1 MVYTPY
7 DFNESVRHR
16 TEYIEERLRDGSP
29 VAGISYDGGVLLLT
43 LRRTQRKIFEIY
55 DRLMFAGLGNLSD
68 LEIIRVGAIDFAHQE
83 GYARSPDD
91 VTIQRVVGFAISPGV
106 KRAFGDVLN
115 APFVVRALFAEMGR
129 KPEDDLFYTLN
140 YDGEFVSLNWAAA
153 AAGTPEAEEQM
164 IRQLVPEHAEGV
176 PDLQTAIRRALRAWA
191 VGRLWVT
198 DAHLEEGTESLSEER
213 MESFLREQME
223 DLQVEAAI
231 LDRFTKRERK
241 FRFLKQEE
249 IQPALS
255 VSAQP

>member
-16 TEYIEERLRDGSP
+16 VEYIEERLRDGSP

-55 DRLMFAGLGNLSD
+55 DRLMFSGLGNGSD
-68 LEIIRVGAIDFAHQE
+68 LEVIRVGAIDFAHQE

-91 VTIQRVVGFAISPGV
+91 VTIQRVVGFAISPGI

-129 KPEDDLFYTLN
+129 TPEEDLFYTLN
-140 YDGEFVSLNWAAA
+140 YDGEFVSLQWAAA
-153 AAGTPEAEEQM
+153 VAGTPEAEEQM
-164 IRQLVPEHAEGV
+164 VRQLVPENADGV
-176 PDLQTAIRRALRAWA
+176 PDLPTALRRALRAWSA
-191 VGRLWVT
+191 GRLWVIEPQ
-198 DAHLEEGTESLSEER
+198 LQEEGAQALTIER
-213 MESFLREQME
+213 LDQYLHEQLPE
-223 DLQVEAAI
+223 LQVEAAV

-241 FRFLKQEE
+241 FRLLKEEE
-249 IQPALS
+249 IRS
-255 VSAQP
+255 VLP

>member
-29 VAGISYDGGVLLLT
+29 VAGISYDVGVLLLT

-55 DRLMFAGLGNLSD
+55 DRLMFAGLGNQSD

-129 KPEDDLFYTLN
+129 TPEEDLFYTLN
-140 YDGEFVSLNWAAA
+140 YDGEFVSLGWAAA
-153 AAGTPEAEEQM
+153 VAGTPEAEEQM
-164 IRQLVPEHAEGV
+164 IRQLVPEDADGV
-176 PDLQTAIRRALRAWA
+176 PDIQTALRRALRAWA
-191 VGRLWVT
+191 VGRLWAI
-198 DAHLEEGTESLSEER
+198 DAHLEEGAESLTDER
-213 MESFLREQME
+213 IESFLREQLQ

-241 FRFLKQEE
+241 FRLLKEEE
-249 IQPALS
+249 IRPAL
-255 VSAQP
+255 P

>member
-16 TEYIEERLRDGSP
+16 VEYIEERLRDGSP

-55 DRLMFAGLGNLSD
+55 DRLMFSGLGNQSD
-68 LEIIRVGAIDFAHQE
+68 LEVIRVGAIDFAHQE

-91 VTIQRVVGFAISPGV
+91 VTIQRVVGFAISPGI

-129 KPEDDLFYTLN
+129 TPEEDLFYTLN
-140 YDGEFVSLNWAAA
+140 YDGEFVSLQWAAA
-153 AAGTPEAEEQM
+153 VAGTPEAEEQM
-164 IRQLVPEHAEGV
+164 IRQLVPVDAEGA
-176 PDLQTAIRRALRAWA
+176 PDLQTALRRALRAWS
-191 VGRLWVT
+191 VGKLWVT
-198 DAHLEEGTESLSEER
+198 EPHLHEEGEQALTEER
-213 MESFLREQME
+213 LDQFLREHLQE
-223 DLQVEAAI
+223 LQVEAAV

-241 FRFLKQEE
+241 FRLLKEE
-249 IQPALS
+249 EVRAAL
-255 VSAQP
+255 PEG

>member
-55 DRLMFAGLGNLSD
+55 DRLMFAGLGNQSD

-91 VTIQRVVGFAISPGV
+91 VTVQRVVGFAISPGV

-115 APFVVRALFAEMGR
+115 APFVARALFAEMGR
-129 KPEDDLFYTLN
+129 KPEEDLFYTLN

-153 AAGTPEAEEQM
+153 LAGTPEAEEQM
-164 IRQLVPEHAEGV
+164 VRQLVPEDAEGM
-176 PDLQTAIRRALRAWA
+176 PDLQTAIQRALRAWA
-191 VGRLWVT
+191 VGRLWAT
-198 DAHLEEGTESLSEER
+198 EAQIEEEGAHSLSEER
-213 MESFLREQME
+213 IVAFLKEQME
-223 DLQVEAAI
+223 ELQVEAAI

-241 FRFLKQEE
+241 FRLLKEE
-249 IQPALS
+249 EVRPALP
-255 VSAQP
+255 V

>member
-43 LRRTQRKIFEIY
+43 LRRTQRKIFEVY
-55 DRLMFAGLGNLSD
+55 DRLMFAGLGNQSD

-91 VTIQRVVGFAISPGV
+91 VTIQRVVGFAISPGI

-115 APFVVRALFAEMGR
+115 APFVIRALFAEMGR
-129 KPEDDLFYTLN
+129 KPEEDLFYTLN

-153 AAGTPEAEEQM
+153 VAGTPEAEEQM
-164 IRQLVPEHAEGV
+164 ICQLVPEDAQGA
-176 PDLQTAIRRALRAWA
+176 PDLQTALHRALRAWA
-191 VGRLWVT
+191 AGRMWVT
-198 DAHLEEGTESLSEER
+198 EVQRQEEGAEKVTEDRLEA
-213 MESFLREQME
+213 FLREQLR
-223 DLQVEAAI
+223 DLHVEAAI
-231 LDRFTKRERK
+231 LDRFTKRARK
-241 FRFLKQEE
+241 FRLLTEDE
-249 IQPALS
+249 IRPVL
-255 VSAQP
+255 PE

>member
-16 TEYIEERLRDGSP
+16 VEYIEERLRDGSP

-55 DRLMFAGLGNLSD
+55 DRLMFSGLGNGSD

-91 VTIQRVVGFAISPGV
+91 VTIQRVVGFAISPGI

-115 APFVVRALFAEMGR
+115 APFVVRALFAEMG
-129 KPEDDLFYTLN
+129 KAPEEDLFYTLN
-140 YDGEFVSLNWAAA
+140 YDGEFVSLGWAAA
-153 AAGTPEAEEQM
+153 VAGTPEAEEQM
-164 IRQLVPEHAEGV
+164 VRQLLPEDVDGV
-176 PDLQTAIRRALRAWA
+176 PDLHGALRRALRAWT
-191 VGRLWVT
+191 VGRLWT
-198 DAHLEEGTESLSEER
+198 MDAHLEEGGAESLTDER
-213 MESFLREQME
+213 IEAFLREQLE

-231 LDRFTKRERK
+231 LDRFTRRERK
-241 FRFLKQEE
+241 FRLLKEE
-249 IQPALS
+249 EVRPAL
-255 VSAQP
+255 P

>member
-29 VAGISYDGGVLLLT
+29 VAGISYDGGVLLLS

-55 DRLMFAGLGNLSD
+55 DRLMFAGLGNQSD

-153 AAGTPEAEEQM
+153 VAGTPEAEEQM
-164 IRQLVPEHAEGV
+164 IRQLVPEDADGA
-176 PDLQTAIRRALRAWA
+176 PDLQTALERALRAWA
-191 VGRLWVT
+191 VGRLWAVEVHREEEEDDTLT
-198 DAHLEEGTESLSEER
+198 DER
-213 MESFLREQME
+213 IRTFLHEQLE
-223 DLQVEAAI
+223 DLQVEAGV
-231 LDRFTKRERK
+231 LDRLTKRERK
-241 FRFLKQEE
+241 FRLLKDSEV
-249 IQPALS
+249 QPVLERI
-255 VSAQP
+255 

>member
-16 TEYIEERLRDGSP
+16 VEYIEERLRDGSP

-55 DRLMFAGLGNLSD
+55 DRLMFSGLGNGSD
-68 LEIIRVGAIDFAHQE
+68 LEVIRVGAIDFAHQE

-91 VTIQRVVGFAISPGV
+91 VTVQRLVGFAISPGI

-129 KPEDDLFYTLN
+129 TPEEDLFYTLN
-140 YDGEFVSLNWAAA
+140 YDGEFVSLQWAAA
-153 AAGTPEAEEQM
+153 VAGTPEAEEQM
-164 IRQLVPEHAEGV
+164 VRQLVPEDADGV
-176 PDLQTAIRRALRAWA
+176 PDLPTALRRALRAWA
-191 VGRLWVT
+191 AGRLWVT
-198 DAHLEEGTESLSEER
+198 EPQLHEEGAPTLNAER
-213 MESFLREQME
+213 IDQFLHEQLQE
-223 DLQVEAAI
+223 LQVEAAV

-241 FRFLKQEE
+241 FRLLGEE
-249 IQPALS
+249 EVRS
-255 VSAQP
+255 VLV

>member
-7 DFNESVRHR
+7 DFNESVRQR
-16 TEYIEERLRDGSP
+16 TEYIEERLKDGSP

-55 DRLMFAGLGNLSD
+55 DRLMFAGLGNQSD
-68 LEIIRVGAIDFAHQE
+68 LEIVRVGAIDFAHQE

-115 APFVVRALFAEMGR
+115 APFVVRAVFAEMGR
-129 KPEDDLFYTLN
+129 TPEHDLFYTLN

-153 AAGTPEAEEQM
+153 VAGTPEAEEQM
-164 IRQLVPEHAEGV
+164 IRQLVPKDADGA
-176 PDLQTAIRRALRAWA
+176 PDLQTAIQRALRAWA
-191 VGRLWVT
+191 VGMLWT
-198 DAHLEEGTESLSEER
+198 TEAGLSEEEGER
-213 MESFLREQME
+213 ITDERIAGFLRESLQE
-223 DLQVEAAI
+223 LQVEAAI

-241 FRFLKQEE
+241 FRLLNQKEVE
-249 IQPALS
+249 PAL
-255 VSAQP
+255 P

>member
-55 DRLMFAGLGNLSD
+55 DRLMFAGLGNQSD

-129 KPEDDLFYTLN
+129 TPGEDLFYTLN
-140 YDGEFVSLNWAAA
+140 YDGEFVSLEWAAA
-153 AAGTPEAEEQM
+153 VAGTPEAEEQM
-164 IRQLVPEHAEGV
+164 IRQLVPEDAEGA
-176 PDLQTAIRRALRAWA
+176 PDLQTALRRALRAWA
-191 VGRLWVT
+191 VGRLWAI
-198 DAHLEEGTESLSEER
+198 DAHLEEGSESLTDER
-213 MESFLREQME
+213 IESFLHEQLQ

-241 FRFLKQEE
+241 FRLLKEEE
-249 IQPALS
+249 ISLAL
-255 VSAQP
+255 P

>member
-43 LRRTQRKIFEIY
+43 LRRIQRKIFEIY
-55 DRLMFAGLGNLSD
+55 DRLMFAGLGNQSD

-129 KPEDDLFYTLN
+129 KPEEDLFYTLN
-140 YDGEFVSLNWAAA
+140 YDGEFISLNWAAA
-153 AAGTPEAEEQM
+153 VAGSPEAEEQM
-164 IRQLVPEHAEGV
+164 IRQLVPEDAQGA
-176 PDLQTAIRRALRAWA
+176 PDLHTALQRALRAWA

-198 DAHLEEGTESLSEER
+198 ELHLQEEDTDGVPPEHIEA
-213 MESFLREQME
+213 FLREQLQ

-241 FRFLKQEE
+241 FRLLKEDE
-249 IQPALS
+249 IRPALP
-255 VSAQP
+255 V

>member
-55 DRLMFAGLGNLSD
+55 DRLMFAGLGNQSD

-91 VTIQRVVGFAISPGV
+91 VTIQRVVGFAISPGI

-129 KPEDDLFYTLN
+129 APEEDLFYTLN

-153 AAGTPEAEEQM
+153 VAGTPEAEEQM
-164 IRQLVPEHAEGV
+164 IRQLVPEDAEGA
-176 PDLQTAIRRALRAWA
+176 PDLQTALRRALRAWA
-191 VGRLWVT
+191 VGRLWAI
-198 DAHLEEGTESLSEER
+198 DAHLEEEGAESLSEER
-213 MESFLREQME
+213 IASFLREQLQ

-241 FRFLKQEE
+241 FRLLKEDE
-249 IQPALS
+249 IRPAL
-255 VSAQP
+255 PEG

>member
-16 TEYIEERLRDGSP
+16 IEYIEERLRDGSP

-55 DRLMFAGLGNLSD
+55 DRLMFAGLGNQSD

-115 APFVVRALFAEMGR
+115 APFVVRALFAEMGNR
-129 KPEDDLFYTLN
+129 PEDDLFYTLN

-153 AAGTPEAEEQM
+153 VAGTPEAEEQM
-164 IRQLVPEHAEGV
+164 VRQLVPEGAHEV
-176 PDLQTAIRRALRAWA
+176 PDLETALRRSLRAWA
-191 VGRLWVT
+191 AGRLWAT
-198 DAHLEEGTESLSEER
+198 EIQLHEEGAHTLTEER
-213 MESFLREQME
+213 LDEYLHAQLQE
-223 DLQVEAAI
+223 LQVEAAI
-231 LDRFTKRERK
+231 LDRYTRRERK
-241 FRFLKQEE
+241 FRLLSEPE
-249 IQPALS
+249 IQSAL
-255 VSAQP
+255 P